1 MLIGFEDYRD
11 PGRRL
16 AEALG
21 AEWAEAEVH
30 RFPDGESR
38 VQIPATVPERVIFC
52 RSLHHPN
59 DKLIELILA
68 ADAARQQGARHLTL
82 VAPYLCYMRQDK
94 AFAPGEAVSQRI
106 VGNLLARSFDALITV
121 DPHLHRVEDLGQAV
135 AVDRAVALTAAPLMA
150 DFLAQQ
156 LDAPFLI
163 GPDEESRQ
171 WVAAIARGQGWDH
184 AVARKQRRDDTD
196 VEVRVPDT
204 QCRSRHVVLV
214 DDVASTGHTLVA
226 AARELSAR
234 QPASIHVLVTHGL
247 FVDDALER
255 LQATGVSQVWS
266 TDSIPHPTNCIQLA
280 GLLAGALT

>member
-1 MLIGFEDYRD
+1 MLIGFGDYRD

-16 AEALG
+16 ATAAGLP
-21 AEWAEAEVH
+21 WAEAQVH

-38 VQIPATVPERVIFC
+38 VRIPETVPERVVFC

-68 ADAARQQGARHLTL
+68 ADTARQQGARNLTL

-106 VGNLLARSFDALITV
+106 IGSLLAHGFDALVTV
-121 DPHLHRVEDLGQAV
+121 DPHLHRVKDLKQAV

-150 DFLAQQ
+150 DFLGKR

-171 WVAAIARGQGWDH
+171 WVAAIAEPQGWDH
-184 AVARKQRRDDTD
+184 AVASKQRLDDTK
-196 VEVRVPDT
+196 VEVRVPDAE
-204 QCRSRHVVLV
+204 CRGRHVVLV
-214 DDVASTGHTLVA
+214 DDVASTGHTLIA
-226 AARELSAR
+226 AARQLSALE
-234 QPASIHVLVTHGL
+234 PAAIHVLVTHG
-247 FVDDALER
+247 FER
-255 LQATGVSQVWS
+255 RTQNRFQLGIQRAPSGSWRLSGVE
-266 TDSIPHPTNCIQLA
+266 H
-280 GLLAGALT
+280 